1 MVRRRFRIFLRS
13 QFLWV
18 SVLGIAWMLATTA
31 SRPAFACQVGGNLV
45 SNCGFTSG
53 IAEWT
58 VIAGSCSPDVSD
70 GSSAVGNINCSG
82 VISGFEESVSIRR
95 CISPISASTVYAFGF
110 DLRVVAASPT
120 APQCQMT
127 WTTTDAAACGG
138 TPLDTAG
145 TGYFGVVAGPYTQS
159 PSTSFNSGPSA
170 AAVNLTIQ
178 CTAPNGSPYTVRF
191 DDVFLGIGL
200 TPVEL
205 QSVSVE

>member
-1 MVRRRFRIFLRS
+1 MRGVVRWDGGACVGGLLI
-13 QFLWV
+13 
-18 SVLGIAWMLATTA
+18 SVQA
-31 SRPAFACQVGGNLV
+31 SLACQVGGNLIG
-45 SNCGFTSG
+45 NCGFTSG

-58 VIAGSCSPDVSD
+58 VIAGSCSHNLSD

-82 VISGFEESVSIRR
+82 AISGFEESVSIRR

-110 DLRVVAASPT
+110 DLRVVSASPT
-120 APQCQMT
+120 EPQCQMT

-138 TPLDTAG
+138 TPLDSAG
-145 TGYFGVVAGPYTQS
+145 TGFFSVPIGPYTQS
-159 PSTSFNSGPSA
+159 PAATFNSGVGA
-170 AAVNLTIQ
+170 AAVNLTVQ

-205 QSVSVE
+205 ESVSVE